1 MGTRDQGHSITKC
14 DWYYRLRGRSQMR
27 EHTEVPQGSIA
38 VADIESGYC
47 CEEPKAR
54 DCIVCARSI
63 SALREHGLM
72 PYGLKLAKN
81 LGITFFVGTQN
92 RVVIYQSRSL
102 ELLLGQAA
110 LFR

>member
-1 MGTRDQGHSITKC
+1 M
-14 DWYYRLRGRSQMR
+14 
-27 EHTEVPQGSIA
+27 IA
-38 VADIESGYC
+38 VAEIDSGYC
-47 CEEPKAR
+47 CEEQKAVNTR
-54 DCIVCARSI
+54 GCIVCARSI

-81 LGITFFVGTQN
+81 PGITFFVGTQN